1 MRNLGRERTLIRFFS
16 DAAHRARSQ
25 IARTTNT
32 DFNEGL
38 VVFRS
43 RNAHPIEMMFE
54 IKRRGKR
61 LAIKFK
67 SKFYRKMKA
76 KHAIK

>member
-1 MRNLGRERTLIRFFS
+1 M
-16 DAAHRARSQ
+16 
-25 IARTTNT
+25 
-32 DFNEGL
+32 
-38 VVFRS
+38 VFRS